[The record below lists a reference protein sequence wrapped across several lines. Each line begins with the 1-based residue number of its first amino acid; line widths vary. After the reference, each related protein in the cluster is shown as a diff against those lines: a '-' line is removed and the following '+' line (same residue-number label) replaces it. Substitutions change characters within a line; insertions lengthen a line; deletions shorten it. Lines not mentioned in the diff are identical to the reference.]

1 MVHSGI
7 KMTGRY
13 FIDFGWDENYCNSL
27 HKYKDYPN
35 TQSLTT
41 ICTDDKLHHHYKV
54 LPNGIVTACRTA
66 HTWRKRMAQWCSVN
80 RQHHVFFYVKSLGI
94 SGMGRYEIRVQGS
107 AVIDNSF
114 HNKFEWTLAPMVSRP
129 SEGRAGRD
137 TVGTGYQMPCK
148 VWNEV
153 TYPFPNFKGFT
164 CYDGCNYLSMLRIKL
179 IDVSRRGYGT
189 ISHIRMFPSPPLA
202 LE

>member
-1 MVHSGI
+1 MKTIVIPYINIRIIQIPNPWPQYAQMINCIPITKCSPMV
-7 KMTGRY
+7 
-13 FIDFGWDENYCNSL
+13 L
-27 HKYKDYPN
+27 
-35 TQSLTT
+35 
-41 ICTDDKLHHHYKV
+41 
-54 LPNGIVTACRTA
+54 
-66 HTWRKRMAQWCSVN
+66 WRRVA
-80 RQHHVFFYVKSLGI
+80 HVFFYVKSLGI

-129 SEGRAGRD
+129 SEGPAGRN

-179 IDVSRRGYGT
+179 IDVSRRGYWT
-189 ISHIRMFPSPPLA
+189 ISHIRMFPSHSLA